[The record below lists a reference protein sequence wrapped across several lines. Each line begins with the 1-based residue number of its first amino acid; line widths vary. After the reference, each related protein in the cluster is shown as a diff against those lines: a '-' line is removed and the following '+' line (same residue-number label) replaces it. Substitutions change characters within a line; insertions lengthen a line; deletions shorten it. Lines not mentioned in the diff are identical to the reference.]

1 MVKKLQYDIF
11 RLIAFILPAY
21 VANAVPVVVSKLV
34 PWTPHPLDGGRN
46 WLDGR
51 RIFGNTKT
59 VEGLVSGILAGS
71 ITGFIEQLLGIVEAG
86 LEKGF
91 ILSTG
96 AVFGDLLGSFIKR
109 RLGLPPGSPAP
120 ILDQLDFLA
129 GALIAAKIAGLD
141 NLTSTDILVL
151 VLLTLVLHPLTNLL
165 AYMLHLKK
173 VPW

>member
-1 MVKKLQYDIF
+1 MQHDIF
-11 RLIAFILPAY
+11 ELIAFILPAY
-21 VANAVPVVVSKLV
+21 VANATPVVVSKLV
-34 PWTPHPLDGGRN
+34 PWTPHPLDGGKN
-46 WLDGR
+46 WFDGR

-59 VEGLVSGILAGS
+59 VEGLVSGILAGT
-71 ITGFIEQLLGIVEAG
+71 ITGLVEQLLDVVEAG

-120 ILDQLDFLA
+120 LLDQLDFLA
-129 GALIAAKIAGLD
+129 GALTAAKITGL
-141 NLTSTDILVL
+141 NSLTLTDILVL
-151 VLLTLVLHPLTNLL
+151 ILLTLVLHPLTNFL
-165 AYMLHLKK
+165 AYLLNLKK